1 MRFTDASLA
10 RLPRWLA
17 VTPLLILAVVTP
29 FTALGAGTNGKPN
42 DPASVA
48 LEVAPIGS
56 PVLNLA
62 VQALGTYEGECFPWV
77 RRVVQG
83 ATGRQMG
90 FGYRTGYLEAGAIE
104 VPLDA
109 AKPGDILQLIDD
121 RDDGAN
127 ADYPGMHTSIV
138 LGVQTPGVFRVI
150 DSNLAFDGVVRVR
163 DDYNP
168 VALAGRYPNINVH
181 VYRFYEAQGGSA
193 NDVGFRG
200 SFSTVAQS
208 GGTPVQPLP
217 GMPAIASTLGGGTLV
232 SGGGGPLQAGAAAT
246 IRADGDCLRLRS
258 AASASAPV
266 LTCLPDGGSVTL
278 LQGSVQ
284 ADGVLWQS
292 VSAGGAVGWVAS
304 QYLVQSGG
312 ASSAPAAAATAAPTV
327 TATATPAPVVAA
339 GPSSPVV
346 GSTEGTSPAIIGD
359 LPSGGGLA
367 LVVFSGGSTDS
378 LLSTINQRRCSPV
391 SVWASRSGGGLIG
404 MIPGAP
410 PMVNREW
417 QTQFPSNSLE
427 PRSPLI
433 VVCGGAASTNAVST
447 SPAPAV
453 SSAPGNR
460 GSTTPPGPAGNE

>member
-1 MRFTDASLA
+1 MRFTDASPA

-29 FTALGAGTNGKPN
+29 FSALGAGTNGKPN

-56 PVLNLA
+56 PVLNVA

-77 RRVVQG
+77 RRVVQA
-83 ATGRQMG
+83 ATGRAMG

-104 VPLDA
+104 VPLDV

-127 ADYPGMHTSIV
+127 ADYAGMHTSIV
-138 LGVQTPGVFRVI
+138 LGVQSPGVFRVI

-168 VALAGRYPNINVH
+168 VALAARYPNINVH

-193 NDVGFRG
+193 SDVGFRG
-200 SFSTVAQS
+200 SFSTVAQA
-208 GGTPVQPLP
+208 GGAAQPIP
-217 GMPAIASTLGGGTLV
+217 GTAPAIASALGGGALV
-232 SGGGGPLQAGAAAT
+232 PGGMEPLQAGASAT

-258 AASASAPV
+258 AASAGAPV
-266 LTCLPDGGSVTL
+266 LTCLPDGSTVTL

-284 ADGVLWQS
+284 ADGVVWQS
-292 VSAGGAVGWVAS
+292 VSAGGSVGWVAS

-312 ASSAPAAAATAAPTV
+312 TSSAPAAAATVAPT
-327 TATATPAPVVAA
+327 ATPTPAPVVAA
-339 GPSSPVV
+339 GPASPPA
-346 GSTEGTSPAIIGD
+346 GSTEGTAPAIIGD

-367 LVVFSGGSTDS
+367 LVVFSGGTTDS
-378 LLSTINQRRCSPV
+378 LLSTISQRRCSAV
-391 SVWASRSGGGLIG
+391 SVWASRSGGGLLG

-417 QTQFPSNSLE
+417 QAQYPTNTLE

-433 VVCGGAASTNAVST
+433 VVCGGAASTNAVT
-447 SPAPAV
+447 SAPAPAV
-453 SSAPGNR
+453 NSAGGSR